1 MAVFLTVFF
10 NIEFKKTSIYK
21 VCRLFINGT
30 YPKSKK
36 PTVLRLWVFS
46 IGGAVKPARR
56 LLGPAR
62 PTRRA
67 LLKCVPAP

>member
-1 MAVFLTVFF
+1 LRQWGFF
-10 NIEFKKTSIYK
+10 FGAPS
-21 VCRLFINGT
+21 RGAH
-30 YPKSKK
+30 P
-36 PTVLRLWVFS
+36 R
-46 IGGAVKPARR
+46 GAVKPARR

>member
-30 YPKSKK
+30 YQ
-36 PTVLRLWVFS
+36 
-46 IGGAVKPARR
+46 
-56 LLGPAR
+56 
-62 PTRRA
+62 
-67 LLKCVPAP
+67 LKNPQFYNCGFFLFGSC